1 VLICFLVG
9 LFLHLAGV
17 DIYRIDRAVLA
28 LSSNSCCLRNRQ
40 TELNV
45 FELGLKNPSARHE

>member
-45 FELGLKNPSARHE
+45 FELGLKNPSARHG